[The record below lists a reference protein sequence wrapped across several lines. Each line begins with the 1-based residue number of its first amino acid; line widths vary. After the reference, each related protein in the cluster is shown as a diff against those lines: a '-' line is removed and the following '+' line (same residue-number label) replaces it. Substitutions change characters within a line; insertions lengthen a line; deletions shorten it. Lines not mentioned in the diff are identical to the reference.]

1 MVNEVIA
8 LLYDFDGTHFV
19 RFWGYGAHL
28 LGSVHDR
35 LQGPPNLLTI
45 ELLLLDLLG
54 VVGRRHGRLLVQN
67 HVQR

>member
-45 ELLLLDLLG
+45 ELLLLDLL
-54 VVGRRHGRLLVQN
+54 
-67 HVQR
+67 